1 MAQLYLQKRR
11 AVPSID
17 EISTKFVIVKI
28 EIGKNDLRLRF
39 STQIFNKAVAGDKW
53 SQDIICTK
61 MLEKLKDQGVKGLV
75 SVAWCEKH
83 FVDFFN
89 NKHELPKYEPLRLFE
104 ITPAKKKPTAEEK
117 PRVLVSPCG
126 CVPFPAPNKG
136 G

>member
-17 EISTKFVIVKI
+17 EISTEFVMVKI

-39 STQIFNKAVAGDKW
+39 GTEIYKLAKAGDEW
-53 SQDIICTK
+53 SQNNICVIIK
-61 MLEKLKDQGVKGLV
+61 EELQRRGLKYLK
-75 SVAWCEKH
+75 SVAWCEEY

-89 NKHELPKYEPLRLFE
+89 ELPKYEPLRLFE
-104 ITPAKKKPTAEEK
+104 ITPAKKKPTAEKK
-117 PRVLVSPCG
+117 PRVLVDPCG